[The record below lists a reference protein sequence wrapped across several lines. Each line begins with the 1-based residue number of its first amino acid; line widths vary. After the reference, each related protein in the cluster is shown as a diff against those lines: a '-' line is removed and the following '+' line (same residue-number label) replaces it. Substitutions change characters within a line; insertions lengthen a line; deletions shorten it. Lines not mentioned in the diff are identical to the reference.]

1 MTTKKGKKDDTS
13 TKRAMADVT
22 ILEIANLE
30 EQMQLNPSVQVF
42 ERSLRRIPSAA
53 MYWMRYIDFMS
64 ELPEKS
70 QKLAERAVLVCP
82 HIDLWR
88 RYLQLTKEVCMLT
101 ELVSVYGKIIHGIG
115 QYYKTGD
122 IWLEYLYILK
132 VIYNQQLLRANNTV
146 TSELLP
152 PGNCTLPLPKSVPS
166 GIPATL
172 IDEYSLEG
180 VSMQPDL
187 SFIRQVYHSAL
198 SSPIDR
204 LDLIWDE
211 YQSFEQT
218 VGAAITTQTATSAK
232 FLTLYSARYLKS
244 KQVYKELGKL
254 HASVN
259 LYVIPLPLNKE
270 TALRMRPQIIAWRQV
285 IKYEQANHAG
295 LSTDIL
301 RRRVT
306 LVFNQCLMGNCYIA
320 EFWYEQ
326 FLWLFTQ
333 GLKDEAVAA
342 LHRAIEDYLPSDVFL
357 RLVLTT
363 ALEEEGHVADAEKAY
378 KDLLDFFAERGGCSL
393 GFVHYFRFIARNHG
407 ETVCRKFF
415 LDHFIS
421 RSTHCQWLAIK
432 AFSRFER
439 YAFSNPTASEKLL
452 RVALARLRPDD
463 DGYQQLGGAL
473 VDLVTDLRGDS
484 DELRKELGITSTD
497 YDGVIRL
504 TPMPPLSEIKSLVQF
519 QQLLTFRHLV
529 PPLSDTKKSAVNLDD
544 DMAVEAIDLE
554 GDVLFID
561 GAEEQAVGIRRPILS
576 KLQLFKPQ
584 VDQDATTDVLSSDA
598 LEDVPVSLRAL
609 LTLLPPKDAVMAAVP
624 IADAVVKILRNME
637 LPSIAVDKFK
647 EMADDPL
654 LARLRQKDGRTR
666 EGAVDAQRKTLNLK
680 RLLLTKD
687 EEKVAP
693 EAAGE
698 EDEEDAEVRVKRD
711 ATDDADP
718 EGKEFLSAMI
728 TNIHR
733 ERVQYKRHRLMVS
746 AFEEAAVMN
755 PSTALGMPI

>member
-1 MTTKKGKKDDTS
+1 
-13 TKRAMADVT
+13 MADVT

-88 RYLQLTKEVCMLT
+88 RYLQLTKDVCMLS

-132 VIYNQQLLRANNTV
+132 VIYNQQLLKANNTL

-152 PGNCTLPLPKSVPS
+152 PGNCTLPLPKTGPS
-166 GIPATL
+166 GIPASL
-172 IDEYSLEG
+172 VDEYSLEG
-180 VSMQPDL
+180 VSITPDL
-187 SFIRQVYHSAL
+187 TFIRQVYHSAL

-218 VGAAITTQTATSAK
+218 VGAAITTQTAISAK
-232 FLTLYSARYLKS
+232 FLTMYSARYLKS

-259 LYVIPLPLNKE
+259 LYVIPLPLTKE
-270 TALRMRPQIIAWRQV
+270 TAIRMRPQIVAWRQV

-295 LSTDIL
+295 LSNDIL
-301 RRRVT
+301 RRRVS
-306 LVFNQCLMGNCYIA
+306 LVFSQCLMGNCYVA

-326 FLWLFTQ
+326 FLWLFSE
-333 GLKDEAVAA
+333 GLKEEALAT
-342 LHRAIEDYLPSDVFL
+342 LQKAIEDYIPSDVFL

-363 ALEEEGHVADAEKAY
+363 AHEEEGSIAEAEKAFT
-378 KDLLDFFAERGGCSL
+378 DLLHYFADRGGSAL
-393 GFVHYFRFIARNHG
+393 GFIHYFRFIARNHG
-407 ETVCRKFF
+407 ETACRKFF
-415 LDHFIS
+415 LDHFIN
-421 RSTHCQWLAIK
+421 RSHHCTWLAIK
-432 AFSRFER
+432 AFARFER
-439 YAFSNPTASEKLL
+439 YAFSNAVASEKLL
-452 RVALARLRPDD
+452 RVALGRLRAED

-473 VDLVTDLRGDS
+473 VDLVTDLRGDA
-484 DELRKELGITSTD
+484 EGLRRELGILSTD
-497 YDGVIRL
+497 YAGKLRL
-504 TPMPPLSEIKSLVQF
+504 TPMPPLSEIKSLTQF
-519 QQLLTFRHLV
+519 QNLLKFRHLI
-529 PPLSDTKKSAVNLDD
+529 PPLSDAKKAAVNVEDEF
-544 DMAVEAIDLE
+544 AVEAIDLE
-554 GDVLFID
+554 GDVLFLD
-561 GAEEQAVGIRRPILS
+561 GAEEQAIGVRRPILS
-576 KLQLFKPQ
+576 KLQIFKPQ
-584 VDQDATTDVLSSDA
+584 IDQDSATDTLTTDA
-598 LEDVPVSLRAL
+598 LDELPASLKAL
-609 LTLLPPKDAVMAAVP
+609 LTLLPPKETVAAAVP
-624 IADAVVKILRNME
+624 VADAVVKILRTLE
-637 LPSIAVDKFK
+637 LPSISADKFK
-647 EMADDPL
+647 EMSEDPL
-654 LARLRQKDGRTR
+654 LARLRQKEGRTR
-666 EGAVDAQRKTLNLK
+666 EGAADSQRKTLNLK

-687 EEKVAP
+687 EEKNVPADVA
-693 EAAGE
+693 AE
-698 EDEEDAEVRVKRD
+698 EDEDEAEVRVKRD
-711 ATDDADP
+711 AADEADG
-718 EGKEFLSAMI
+718 EGKDFLSALV

-746 AFEEAAVMN
+746 AFEEAAVLH
-755 PSTALGMPI
+755 PSTAIGMPI